1 MILFQKNRCKGSND
15 SHETTNE
22 MRRTIRDIFFTHQAQ
37 TTARPIGLEVK
48 KARGSYI
55 IDKDNKKYLDFVAGV
70 SACTLGHSHPK
81 VIRAVRRQMRKYLHV
96 MVYGEFVQDEPVQLV
111 KLLADHLPEQL
122 SCTYLTNS
130 GTEGIEGALKLAKRA
145 TGRQRI
151 ISANNA
157 YHGNT
162 QGAMSVM
169 GYEERKRAYR
179 PLIPGTSF
187 IQFNDVRDL
196 EQINEQTAAVILETI
211 QGGAGFIVPTNDY
224 MIAVRERCDKVGA
237 LLILDEIQPGMGRT
251 GKLFAFEHYNMI
263 PDIFVTGKGLGGGFP
278 VGAFCASK
286 ELMNLLQD
294 KPILGHI
301 TTFGGHPVIAAAC
314 HATLKTLLQSNL
326 ITETLEKEQYIREQL
341 QHRGIQE
348 IRGKGLMLALILRT
362 PEHAQQLVKIA
373 LERGLLL
380 FFLLFEKRAVRVTP
394 PLTISKKEIKKGCDI
409 ILNILDEIC

>member
-37 TTARPIGLEVK
+37 TTAQPIGLEVK

-224 MIAVRERCDKVGA
+224 MKAVRERCDKVGA

-314 HATLKTLLQSNL
+314 HATLRTLLQSNL
-326 ITETLEKEQYIREQL
+326 IAETLEKEEYIREQL
-341 QHRGIQE
+341 QHREIQE
-348 IRGKGLMLALILRT
+348 IRGKGLMLALILPT

-380 FFLLFEKRAVRVTP
+380 FFLLFENRAVRVTP
-394 PLTISKKEIKKGCDI
+394 PLTITKKELKKGCDI
-409 ILNILDEIC
+409 IINILDQIC

>member
-1 MILFQKNRCKGSND
+1 MI
-15 SHETTNE
+15 
-22 MRRTIRDIFFTHQAQ
+22 RTARDIFFAHQAQ
-37 TTARPIGLEVK
+37 TTPKPIGLEVK

-111 KLLADHLPEQL
+111 KLLADQLPEQL
-122 SCTYLTNS
+122 SCIYLTNS

-179 PLIPGTSF
+179 PLIPGTSY
-187 IQFNDVRDL
+187 IQFNDIGDL

-224 MIAVRERCDKVGA
+224 MKAVRERCDKVGA

-326 ITETLEKEQYIREQL
+326 IAETLEKEQYIREQL
-341 QHRGIQE
+341 QHQGIKE
-348 IRGKGLMLALILRT
+348 IRGKGLMLALILPT
-362 PEHAQQLVKIA
+362 PELAQQLVKIA

-394 PLTISKKEIKKGCDI
+394 PLTISKKELKKGCDI
-409 ILNILDEIC
+409 IVNILDEIC

>member
-1 MILFQKNRCKGSND
+1 
-15 SHETTNE
+15 
-22 MRRTIRDIFFTHQAQ
+22 MRRTIRDIFFAHQAQ
-37 TTARPIGLEVK
+37 TNAQPIGLEVK
-48 KARGSYI
+48 KALGSYI

-179 PLIPGTSF
+179 PLIPGTSY
-187 IQFNDVRDL
+187 IQFNDVGDL

-224 MIAVRERCDKVGA
+224 MKAVRERCDKVGA

-251 GKLFAFEHYNMI
+251 GKLFAFEHYDMI

-326 ITETLEKEQYIREQL
+326 IVETLEKEQYIREQL
-341 QHRGIQE
+341 QHQGIKE
-348 IRGKGLMLALILRT
+348 IRGKGLMLALILPT
-362 PEHAQQLVKIA
+362 PELAQQLVKIA

-394 PLTISKKEIKKGCDI
+394 PLTISKKELKKGCDI
-409 ILNILDEIC
+409 IVNILDEIC

>member
-1 MILFQKNRCKGSND
+1 MI
-15 SHETTNE
+15 
-22 MRRTIRDIFFTHQAQ
+22 RTARDIFFAHQAQ
-37 TTARPIGLEVK
+37 TTPKPIGLEVK

-111 KLLADHLPEQL
+111 KLLADQLPEQL
-122 SCTYLTNS
+122 SCIYLTNS

-179 PLIPGTSF
+179 PLIPGTSY
-187 IQFNDVRDL
+187 IQFNDIGDL

-224 MIAVRERCDKVGA
+224 MKAVRERCDKVGA

-278 VGAFCASK
+278 VGAFGASK
-286 ELMNLLQD
+286 KLMNLLQD

-326 ITETLEKEQYIREQL
+326 IAETIEKEQYIREQL
-341 QHRGIQE
+341 QHQGIKE
-348 IRGKGLMLALILRT
+348 IRGKGLMLALILPT
-362 PEHAQQLVKIA
+362 PQLAQQLVKIA

-394 PLTISKKEIKKGCDI
+394 PLTISKKELKKGCDI
-409 ILNILDEIC
+409 IVNILDEIC

>member
-1 MILFQKNRCKGSND
+1 MIR
-15 SHETTNE
+15 TT
-22 MRRTIRDIFFTHQAQ
+22 RDIFFSHQAQ
-37 TTARPIGLEVK
+37 TTAQPIGLEVK

-81 VIRAVRRQMRKYLHV
+81 VIQAVRRQMRKYLHV

-179 PLIPGTSF
+179 PLIPGTSY
-187 IQFNDVRDL
+187 IQFNDFGDL
-196 EQINEQTAAVILETI
+196 EHINEQTAAVILETI
-211 QGGAGFIVPTNDY
+211 QGGAGFIVPTNNY
-224 MIAVRERCDKVGA
+224 MKAVRKRCDKVGA

-251 GKLFAFEHYNMI
+251 GKLFAFQHYDMI

-326 ITETLEKEQYIREQL
+326 IEETLEKEKYIREQL
-341 QHRGIQE
+341 QHRGIKE
-348 IRGKGLMLALILRT
+348 IRGKGLMLALILPT
-362 PEHAQQLVKIA
+362 PELAQQLVKLA
-373 LERGLLL
+373 LQKRLLL

-394 PLTISKKEIKKGCDI
+394 PLTISKKELKKGCDI
-409 ILNILDEIC
+409 IVDILNEIC

>member
-1 MILFQKNRCKGSND
+1 MI
-15 SHETTNE
+15 
-22 MRRTIRDIFFTHQAQ
+22 RTARDIFFAHQAQ
-37 TTARPIGLEVK
+37 TTPKPIGLEVK

-111 KLLADHLPEQL
+111 KLLADQLPEKL
-122 SCTYLTNS
+122 SCIYLTNS

-179 PLIPGTSF
+179 PLIPGTSY
-187 IQFNDVRDL
+187 IQFNDVGDL

-224 MIAVRERCDKVGA
+224 MKAVRERCDKVGA

-326 ITETLEKEQYIREQL
+326 IAETLEKEQYIREQL
-341 QHRGIQE
+341 QHQGIKE
-348 IRGKGLMLALILRT
+348 IRGKGLMLALILPT
-362 PEHAQQLVKIA
+362 PELAQQLVKIA

-394 PLTISKKEIKKGCDI
+394 PLTISKKELKKGCDI
-409 ILNILDEIC
+409 IVNILDEIC